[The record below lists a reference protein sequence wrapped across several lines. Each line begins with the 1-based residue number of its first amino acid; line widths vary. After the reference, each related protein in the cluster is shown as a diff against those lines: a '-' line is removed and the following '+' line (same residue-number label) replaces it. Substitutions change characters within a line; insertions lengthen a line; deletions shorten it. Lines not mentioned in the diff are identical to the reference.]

1 MTTPAAAYPP
11 NPVVDRASLPPGPP
25 EWPVVGQSFRYM
37 TDVLGLMRES
47 AGYGDLVTMS
57 TKPIVAYLINHPDL
71 IEECFVTNHRS
82 VGRGWTT
89 EAWQDLLGMGLVTS
103 DDPLHLRQRRLM
115 QPQFNH
121 RRIAGY
127 AEVMTDFARR
137 HETRWQ
143 DGVHVDM
150 AREMGELTLHIV
162 VRTLMGLDLPDAV
175 RRIGAAFEIGNEYL
189 TRRGNLPLRLRRLAN
204 RLPLPFTVRFKRGRA
219 FLDETVYGLIA
230 QRRESGLEG
239 DDLLSLLLN
248 VRDEEAANPEDA
260 VMTDVQLRDEVITL
274 FAAGHETTAV
284 ALTWTWYLLATHPD
298 IQARFH
304 AELDNVLGRR
314 DPTFEDLSEPVLH
327 GTDPDRVHAPVP
339 AHLVHRPHG
348 FPRLHPG
355 GLGDSDRRRSV
366 GAAADRSARPALV
379 RGTAGVPPRPLD
391 AGVSRGFAPV
401 RLLPLRRRATP
412 VHRRGFRLDGSHA
425 GVGNDGSTLDH
436 APRPTARG
444 RVEPAHFPA
453 PERGDAP
460 YSRAAQLS
468 LRHAMGSAKSRPMN
482 G

>member
-1 MTTPAAAYPP
+1 
-11 NPVVDRASLPPGPP
+11 
-25 EWPVVGQSFRYM
+25 
-37 TDVLGLMRES
+37 
-47 AGYGDLVTMS
+47 
-57 TKPIVAYLINHPDL
+57 
-71 IEECFVTNHRS
+71 
-82 VGRGWTT
+82 
-89 EAWQDLLGMGLVTS
+89 MGLVTS

-143 DGVHVDM
+143 DGVRVDM

-162 VRTLMGLDLPDAV
+162 VRALMGLDLPDAV
-175 RRIGAAFEIGNEYL
+175 RRIGEAFEIGNEYL

-304 AELDNVLGRR
+304 AELDDVLGWR
-314 DPTFEDLSEPVLH
+314 DPTFEDLSDLPFTERILTESMRLYPPIWSTGRMAFRDFTLGGWEIPTGAVLS
-327 GTDPDRVHAPVP
+327 AP
-339 AHLVHRPHG
+339 AT
-348 FPRLHPG
+348 
-355 GLGDSDRRRSV
+355 
-366 GAAADRSARPALV
+366 DRSPRPALV
-379 RGTAGVPPRPLD
+379 
-391 AGVSRGFAPV
+391 
-401 RLLPLRRRATP
+401 
-412 VHRRGFRLDGSHA
+412 
-425 GVGNDGSTLDH
+425 
-436 APRPTARG
+436 
-444 RVEPAHFPA
+444 
-453 PERGDAP
+453 
-460 YSRAAQLS
+460 
-468 LRHAMGSAKSRPMN
+468 
-482 G
+482 

>member
-1 MTTPAAAYPP
+1 MTIPAVAYPP
-11 NPVVDRASLPPGPP
+11 NPVVDRSALPPGPP
-25 EWPVVGQSFRYM
+25 EWPIVGQSFRYM
-37 TDVLGLMRES
+37 TDFLGLARES

-57 TKPIVAYLINHPDL
+57 TKPILAYLVNHPDL
-71 IEECFVTNHRS
+71 IEELFVTNHRS

-89 EAWQDLLGMGLVTS
+89 AAWQDLLGLGLVTS

-137 HETRWQ
+137 HENRWQ
-143 DGVHVDM
+143 DGARVDM

-189 TRRGNLPLRLRRLAN
+189 TNRSNLPRRLRRLMN
-204 RLPLPFTVRFKRGRA
+204 RLPLPFTVRFRRGRA
-219 FLDETVYGLIA
+219 FLDETVYGLID
-230 QRRESGLEG
+230 QRRRSGLEG

-304 AELDNVLGRR
+304 AELDEVLGHR
-314 DPTFEDLSEPVLH
+314 DPTLEDLSDLPFTERILTESMRLYPPIWSTGRMTFQPITLGGWEIPAGAALSAPQLIIH
-327 GTDPDRVHAPVP
+327 RDPRWFDDPLEFRPDRWTPEFRAGLHRFAYYPFGGGPRLCIGDGFAWMEAMLVLATMGQRWTVCHDP
-339 AHLVHRPHG
+339 AHTVE
-348 FPRLHPG
+348 LHPLISLRPRG
-355 GLGDSDRRRSV
+355 GM
-366 GAAADRSARPALV
+366 P
-379 RGTAGVPPRPLD
+379 
-391 AGVSRGFAPV
+391 
-401 RLLPLRRRATP
+401 
-412 VHRRGFRLDGSHA
+412 
-425 GVGNDGSTLDH
+425 
-436 APRPTARG
+436 
-444 RVEPAHFPA
+444 
-453 PERGDAP
+453 
-460 YSRAAQLS
+460 LS
-468 LRHAMGSAKSRPMN
+468 LERRN
-482 G
+482 

>member
-11 NPVVDRASLPPGPP
+11 NPVVDRAQLPPGPP
-25 EWPVVGQSFRYM
+25 EWPVVGQTLRYI
-37 TDVLGLMRES
+37 TDPLGLMRES

-57 TKPIVAYLINHPDL
+57 TKPIVVFLVNHPDL
-71 IEECFVTNHRS
+71 IEESFVTNHRS

-89 EAWQDLLGMGLVTS
+89 AVWQDLLGLGLVTS

-127 AEVMTDFARR
+127 AEIMTDFARR

-143 DGVHVDM
+143 DGARVDM
-150 AREMGELTLHIV
+150 SREMGELTLHIV

-189 TRRGNLPLRLRRLAN
+189 TKRGNLPLRLRRLAN
-204 RLPLPFTVRFKRGRA
+204 SLPLPFTVRFKRGRD

-260 VMTDVQLRDEVITL
+260 VMTDTQLRDEVITL

-284 ALTWTWYLLATHPD
+284 ALTWTWFLLATHPE

-304 AELDNVLGRR
+304 AELDDVLGRR
-314 DPTFEDLSEPVLH
+314 DPTLDDLSNLTFTERILTESMRLYPPIWSTGRMVFQPFTLGGWEIPTGAVLSAPQLVVHRDPRWFEDPLEFR
-327 GTDPDRVHAPVP
+327 PDRWTPEFRAG
-339 AHLVHRPHG
+339 LHRFAYYPFG
-348 FPRLHPG
+348 GGPRLCIG
-355 GLGDSDRRRSV
+355 E
-366 GAAADRSARPALV
+366 
-379 RGTAGVPPRPLD
+379 
-391 AGVSRGFAPV
+391 GFAWMEAMLALATMGQRWTMRHDQRHTV
-401 RLLPLRRRATP
+401 ELHPLI
-412 VHRRGFRLDGSHA
+412 
-425 GVGNDGSTLDH
+425 
-436 APRPTARG
+436 
-444 RVEPAHFPA
+444 
-453 PERGDAP
+453 
-460 YSRAAQLS
+460 S
-468 LRHAMGSAKSRPMN
+468 LRPKGGMPLYLERRD
-482 G
+482 

>member
-1 MTTPAAAYPP
+1 MTTPTAEYPP
-11 NPVVDRASLPPGPP
+11 NPVVDRAQLPPGPP
-25 EWPVVGQSFRYM
+25 EWPLVGQSFRYM
-37 TDVLGLMRES
+37 TDALGLMRES

-57 TKPIVAYLINHPDL
+57 TKPIVAFLVNHPDL

-89 EAWQDLLGMGLVTS
+89 AAWQDLLGLGLVTS

-143 DGVHVDM
+143 DGAMVDM

-175 RRIGAAFEIGNEYL
+175 RRIGAAFETGNEYL
-189 TRRGNLPLRLRRLAN
+189 TKRGNFPLRLRRLAN
-204 RLPLPFTVRFKRGRA
+204 SLPLPFTVRFKRGRA

-248 VRDEEAANPEDA
+248 VRDEEAENPEDA

-284 ALTWTWYLLATHPD
+284 ALTWAWYLLATHPD

-304 AELDNVLGRR
+304 AELDDVLGRR
-314 DPTFEDLSEPVLH
+314 GPTFEDLSSLPFTERILTESMRLYPPIWSTGRMVFRGFTLGGWEIPTGAVVSAPQLIVH
-327 GTDPDRVHAPVP
+327 RDPRWFENPLEFQPDRWTPEFRAG
-339 AHLVHRPHG
+339 LHRFAYYPFG
-348 FPRLHPG
+348 GGPRLCIG
-355 GLGDSDRRRSV
+355 E
-366 GAAADRSARPALV
+366 
-379 RGTAGVPPRPLD
+379 
-391 AGVSRGFAPV
+391 GFAWMEAMLVLATMGQRWSMRHDPRHEV
-401 RLLPLRRRATP
+401 RLNPLI
-412 VHRRGFRLDGSHA
+412 
-425 GVGNDGSTLDH
+425 
-436 APRPTARG
+436 
-444 RVEPAHFPA
+444 
-453 PERGDAP
+453 
-460 YSRAAQLS
+460 S
-468 LRHAMGSAKSRPMN
+468 LRPKDGMPLFLECRD
-482 G
+482 

>member
-1 MTTPAAAYPP
+1 MTTPTVVYPP
-11 NPVVDRASLPPGPP
+11 NPVVDRARMPPGPP
-25 EWPVVGQSFRYM
+25 ERPIVGQSFRYM
-37 TDVLGLMRES
+37 TNVLGLMRES

-57 TKPIVAYLINHPDL
+57 TKPIVAYLVNHPDL
-71 IEECFVTNHRS
+71 IEESFVTNHRS

-89 EAWQDLLGMGLVTS
+89 AAWQDLLGLGLVTS

-127 AEVMTDFARR
+127 AEVMTEFARR

-143 DGVHVDM
+143 DGARVDM

-162 VRTLMGLDLPDAV
+162 VRTLMGLDLPDTV

-189 TRRGNLPLRLRRLAN
+189 TRRGNLPLPLRRLAN
-204 RLPLPFTVRFKRGRA
+204 RLPLPFTVRFRRGRA

-230 QRRESGLEG
+230 QRRESGLDG

-284 ALTWTWYLLATHPD
+284 ALTWAWYLLATHPD

-304 AELDNVLGRR
+304 AELDDVLGRR
-314 DPTFEDLSEPVLH
+314 DPTLEDLSNLAFTEQVLTESMRLYPPIWST
-327 GTDPDRVHAPVP
+327 GRMVFRDFTLGGWEIPAGAVLSAPQ
-339 AHLVHRPHG
+339 LIVHRDPRWFEDPLEFRPNRWTPEFRAGLHRFAYYPFG
-348 FPRLHPG
+348 GGPRLCIG
-355 GLGDSDRRRSV
+355 E
-366 GAAADRSARPALV
+366 
-379 RGTAGVPPRPLD
+379 
-391 AGVSRGFAPV
+391 GFAWMEAMLALATIGQRWTMRHDPRHEV
-401 RLLPLRRRATP
+401 RLKPLI
-412 VHRRGFRLDGSHA
+412 
-425 GVGNDGSTLDH
+425 
-436 APRPTARG
+436 
-444 RVEPAHFPA
+444 
-453 PERGDAP
+453 
-460 YSRAAQLS
+460 S
-468 LRHAMGSAKSRPMN
+468 LRPKGGMPLTLERRN
-482 G
+482 

>member
-1 MTTPAAAYPP
+1 MATPTVAYPP
-11 NPVVDRASLPPGPP
+11 RPVIDRTALPPGPP
-25 EWPVVGQSFRYM
+25 EWPVVGQTFRYM
-37 TDVLGLMRES
+37 TDPLGLMRES

-57 TKPIVAYLINHPDL
+57 TKPIVAYLVNHPDL

-89 EAWQDLLGMGLVTS
+89 AAWQDLLGLGLVTS

-137 HETRWQ
+137 HELRWQ
-143 DGVHVDM
+143 DGARVDM

-189 TRRGNLPLRLRRLAN
+189 TRRGNFPPRLRRLAN
-204 RLPLPFTVRFKRGRA
+204 RLPLPFTVRFRRGRA
-219 FLDETVYGLIA
+219 FLDETLYGLIA
-230 QRRESGLEG
+230 QRRESGLDG

-260 VMTDVQLRDEVITL
+260 VMTDTQLRDEVITL

-304 AELDNVLGRR
+304 AELDDVLARR
-314 DPTFEDLSEPVLH
+314 DPTLEDLSNLPFTERVLTESMRLYPPIWSTGRMVFRDFTLGGWEIPAGAVLSAPQLVVH
-327 GTDPDRVHAPVP
+327 RDPRWFEDPLEFRPDRWTPEFRAGLHRFAYYPFGGGPRLCIGEGFAWMEAMLALATIGQRWTMRHDPDHAVE
-339 AHLVHRPHG
+339 
-348 FPRLHPG
+348 LHP
-355 GLGDSDRRRSV
+355 LI
-366 GAAADRSARPALV
+366 
-379 RGTAGVPPRPLD
+379 
-391 AGVSRGFAPV
+391 
-401 RLLPLRRRATP
+401 
-412 VHRRGFRLDGSHA
+412 
-425 GVGNDGSTLDH
+425 
-436 APRPTARG
+436 
-444 RVEPAHFPA
+444 
-453 PERGDAP
+453 
-460 YSRAAQLS
+460 S
-468 LRHAMGSAKSRPMN
+468 LRPKGGMPLFLELRG
-482 G
+482 